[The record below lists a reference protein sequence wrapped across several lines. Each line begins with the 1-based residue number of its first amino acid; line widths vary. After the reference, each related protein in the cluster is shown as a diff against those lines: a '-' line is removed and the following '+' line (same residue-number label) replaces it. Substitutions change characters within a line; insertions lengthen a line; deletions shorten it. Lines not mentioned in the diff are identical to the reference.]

1 MELYNS
7 IIDDYNALE
16 SENKENNDFYFNS
29 YNIFEENKKIKDT
42 MDTLNKIF
50 NSNENTLNSKLN
62 LKEKEE
68 EDIFLNK
75 KKKEKKF
82 TINNEVKIEER
93 FDYKLKK
100 FKVKIGNHLIR
111 TLKIYAKPLHIKFYK
126 FNSIKFNSNV
136 NYSNNKAWLNYKI
149 KTLLKKF
156 DNNEKKNF
164 KNLEKLKKKKE
175 TKEKANLLYIL
186 NLTYEEYIMK
196 NNLNESNF
204 LEIIKYTPG
213 YKKINQQ

>member
-111 TLKIYAKPLHIKFYK
+111 TLKIYDKPLHIKFYK
-126 FNSIKFNSNV
+126 FNSIK
-136 NYSNNKAWLNYKI
+136 LIQMLIIQTI
-149 KTLLKKF
+149 KH
-156 DNNEKKNF
+156 
-164 KNLEKLKKKKE
+164 
-175 TKEKANLLYIL
+175 
-186 NLTYEEYIMK
+186 
-196 NNLNESNF
+196 
-204 LEIIKYTPG
+204 G
-213 YKKINQQ
+213 

>member
-1 MELYNS
+1 MELDNS
-7 IIDDYNALE
+7 IIENYNSLE
-16 SENKENNDFYFNS
+16 RENKENNDFYFN
-29 YNIFEENKKIKDT
+29 IFEDNKKIKDT

-50 NSNENTLNSKLN
+50 NSNENTLNSKLYE
-62 LKEKEE
+62 KDKEE
-68 EDIFLNK
+68 EEIFLNK
-75 KKKEKKF
+75 KRKEKKF
-82 TINNEVKIEER
+82 TISNEVKIEER

-164 KNLEKLKKKKE
+164 KNLEKLKKKKIR
-175 TKEKANLLYIL
+175 KKKLIYYI
-186 NLTYEEYIMK
+186 Y
-196 NNLNESNF
+196 
-204 LEIIKYTPG
+204 
-213 YKKINQQ
+213 

>member
-1 MELYNS
+1 MELDNS
-7 IIDDYNALE
+7 IIENYNSLE
-16 SENKENNDFYFNS
+16 RENKENNDFYFN
-29 YNIFEENKKIKDT
+29 IFEDNKKIKDT

-50 NSNENTLNSKLN
+50 NSNENTLNSKLYE
-62 LKEKEE
+62 KDKEE
-68 EDIFLNK
+68 EEIFLNK
-75 KKKEKKF
+75 KRKEKKF
-82 TINNEVKIEER
+82 TISNEVKIEER

-164 KNLEKLKKKKE
+164 KNLEKLKKKKD
-175 TKEKANLLYIL
+175 TKEKTNLLYLL

-204 LEIIKYTPG
+204 IEIIKYTPG
-213 YKKINQQ
+213 YKKNNKQ

>member
-1 MELYNS
+1 MELDNS
-7 IIDDYNALE
+7 IIENYNSLE
-16 SENKENNDFYFNS
+16 RENKENNDFYFN
-29 YNIFEENKKIKDT
+29 IFEDNKKIKDT

-50 NSNENTLNSKLN
+50 NSNENTLNSKLYE
-62 LKEKEE
+62 KDKEE
-68 EDIFLNK
+68 EEIFLNK
-75 KKKEKKF
+75 KRKEKKF
-82 TINNEVKIEER
+82 TISNEVKIEER

-149 KTLLKKF
+149 KTLLIKF

-164 KNLEKLKKKKE
+164 KNLEKLKKKKD
-175 TKEKANLLYIL
+175 TKEKTNLLNLL
-186 NLTYEEYIMK
+186 NLTYEQYIMQ

-204 LEIIKYTPG
+204 LEIIKNTPG
-213 YKKINQQ
+213 YKKNNKQ

>member
-1 MELYNS
+1 MELDNS
-7 IIDDYNALE
+7 IIENYNSLE
-16 SENKENNDFYFNS
+16 RENKENNDFYFN
-29 YNIFEENKKIKDT
+29 IFEDNKKIKDT

-50 NSNENTLNSKLN
+50 NSNENTLNSKLYE
-62 LKEKEE
+62 KDKEE
-68 EDIFLNK
+68 EEIFLNK
-75 KKKEKKF
+75 KRKEKKF
-82 TINNEVKIEER
+82 TISNEVKIEER

-149 KTLLKKF
+149 KTLLIKF

-164 KNLEKLKKKKE
+164 KNLEKLKKKKD
-175 TKEKANLLYIL
+175 TKEKTNLLYLL

-204 LEIIKYTPG
+204 IEIIKYTPG
-213 YKKINQQ
+213 YKKNNKQ